1 MLQEHDER
9 ESSHMGSAQ
18 WSAYTVA
25 RSDVWDMETFS
36 FGALPVLGS
45 HGQAFPKTGTVQTHP
60 GSWGLLTLES
70 VAASMPLASRCT
82 NPCCSL
88 LSSLQ

>member
-18 WSAYTVA
+18 WFAYTVA
-25 RSDVWDMETFS
+25 RSDVWDMGTFS
-36 FGALPVLGS
+36 LGALPVLGS
-45 HGQAFPKTGTVQTHP
+45 HGQAFPKTGTVQTRP
-60 GSWGLLTLES
+60 GSWGLLTLRS
-70 VAASMPLASRCT
+70 VAASMPLASRGT
-82 NPCCSL
+82 NPCFSL